1 MYVCNIIVF
10 GIIVVL
16 LNVIRR
22 LVGNKIGFSVKLVI
36 FLILIIGIDLY
47 ISYILVSG
55 CIL

>member
-16 LNVIRR
+16 FNVIRR
-22 LVGNKIGFSVKLVI
+22 LVGNKIGFCVKLVI